1 MSIEVSPTKASRH
14 EPQMFGAS
22 SPNQSRPADPA
33 QEVGFFLQREREA
46 RGLSIE
52 IASEATGIHPYHIEA
67 IELGD
72 LTHMP
77 PRMEAMEM
85 IAGYGQYLGF
95 EPEPLIEHLLTFLPP
110 PPITPKPFHPAQPH
124 VLSSAKVLSF
134 GKLPKVP
141 SFNIR
146 LANYPG
152 GARGLVSTVSAAMV
166 LMIGAHFA
174 LKHEGAAIMPATEQ
188 VAAAP
193 AVAAPV
199 VAAASEQVTAQAD
212 VKITDQ
218 PMAQGDKIAGITVP
232 ASDANDAIGALIK
245 DENQDAIPV
254 AKSKPAKVASTKFQ
268 DRIKVDDQLKTAS
281 TSPIPAPA
289 PGRVFGADNKDA
301 RLVLKALAPVYLR
314 VEDKQGVPILAQMLN
329 TGDTYR
335 VPNREGM
342 VALSRD
348 GGRLAYQIDGQDKG
362 VLGPPGKILVGEKL
376 DITALQAKI

>member
-1 MSIEVSPTKASRH
+1 MSIEVSPTMASRH

-22 SPNQSRPADPA
+22 SQSQSRPADPA

-46 RGLSIE
+46 RGISIE
-52 IASEATGIHPYHIEA
+52 MASEATGIHPYHIEA

-110 PPITPKPFHPAQPH
+110 PPITPKPYHPAQPH

-141 SFNIR
+141 NFNIR

-152 GARGLVSTVSAAMV
+152 GARGLISTVSAAMV
-166 LMIGAHFA
+166 LLVGAHFA
-174 LKHEGAAIMPATEQ
+174 LSHQGAALKPATEQ

-193 AVAAPV
+193 EVVAPAVVAPV
-199 VAAASEQVTAQAD
+199 QATAQAD
-212 VKITDQ
+212 VKVTDH
-218 PMAQGDKIAGITVP
+218 PMAQGDKIAGLTVSP
-232 ASDANDAIGALIK
+232 SNENDAIGALIK
-245 DENQDAIPV
+245 DENQDAVPA
-254 AKSKPAKVASTKFQ
+254 AKAKPAKLASTKFQ
-268 DRIKVDDQLKTAS
+268 DRIKVDDQIKTAS
-281 TSPIPAPA
+281 TSPIPTPA

-314 VEDKQGVPILAQMLN
+314 VEDGQGVPILAQMLN

-335 VPNREGM
+335 VPNRGGM

-376 DITALQAKI
+376 DITALQAKG

>member
-1 MSIEVSPTKASRH
+1 MSIEVSPTRASRH
-14 EPQMFGAS
+14 EPQMFGATS
-22 SPNQSRPADPA
+22 QSQSRPADPA

-52 IASEATGIHPYHIEA
+52 IASEATGIHPYHIDA

-95 EPEPLIEHLLTFLPP
+95 EPEPLIEHLLTFLPA
-110 PPITPKPFHPAQPH
+110 PPITPKPYHPAQPH

-134 GKLPKVP
+134 GKLPKIP

-152 GARGLVSTVSAAMV
+152 GARGLASTVSAAMV

-174 LKHEGAAIMPATEQ
+174 LKHENYATKPATEQ
-188 VAAAP
+188 VAAVVAP
-193 AVAAPV
+193 AVVAPV
-199 VAAASEQVTAQAD
+199 VAQATAQAD
-212 VKITDQ
+212 VKVTDQ
-218 PMAQGDKIAGITVP
+218 PMAQGDKIAGLTAP
-232 ASDANDAIGALIK
+232 ASNEGDAIGALIK
-245 DENQDAIPV
+245 DENQDALPA
-254 AKSKPAKVASTKFQ
+254 AKAKPTKLASTKFQ

-314 VEDKQGVPILAQMLN
+314 VEDGHGVPIIAQMLN
-329 TGDTYR
+329 TGDIYR

-376 DITALQAKI
+376 DIAALQAKI

>member
-14 EPQMFGAS
+14 EPQMFGATS
-22 SPNQSRPADPA
+22 QNQSHPVDPA

-134 GKLPKVP
+134 GKLPKIP

-152 GARGLVSTVSAAMV
+152 GARGLLSTVSAAMV
-166 LMIGAHFA
+166 LMVGAHLLCLMRA
-174 LKHEGAAIMPATEQ
+174 LRLSQRP
-188 VAAAP
+188 
-193 AVAAPV
+193 
-199 VAAASEQVTAQAD
+199 
-212 VKITDQ
+212 
-218 PMAQGDKIAGITVP
+218 
-232 ASDANDAIGALIK
+232 
-245 DENQDAIPV
+245 
-254 AKSKPAKVASTKFQ
+254 
-268 DRIKVDDQLKTAS
+268 
-281 TSPIPAPA
+281 
-289 PGRVFGADNKDA
+289 NKW
-301 RLVLKALAPVYLR
+301 RLPQKW
-314 VEDKQGVPILAQMLN
+314 
-329 TGDTYR
+329 
-335 VPNREGM
+335 
-342 VALSRD
+342 
-348 GGRLAYQIDGQDKG
+348 
-362 VLGPPGKILVGEKL
+362 
-376 DITALQAKI
+376 